1 MTKIRSKKVGMMIPE
16 SDLIQASKIQD
27 DKYLT
32 VWKFQ
37 DSYIIQ
43 FCEIIFRD
51 PGVLKVPSFVVLRL

>member
-1 MTKIRSKKVGMMIPE
+1 MMIPE

-37 DSYIIQ
+37 DFCNIQ